1 MSKRNTLLR
10 WLAPLAT
17 MLSLAACYGTLA
29 AVALLGLLGARVVLD
44 ETLWAGSIVAFAVVA
59 VVGLILGARQH
70 RTLWPL
76 AVGTIG
82 AAGIVYTM
90 TLSYD
95 RYIEIGGFLLLAVAV
110 AADWRKSRS
119 HAGPPSDVLR

>member
-1 MSKRNTLLR
+1 MSKCNTLLR
-10 WLAPLAT
+10 WLAPLAAI
-17 MLSLAACYGTLA
+17 LSLAACYGTLA

-44 ETLWAGSIVAFAVVA
+44 EALWAGSIVAFALVA
-59 VVGLILGARQH
+59 VVGLILGARRH

-95 RYIEIGGFLLLAVAV
+95 RSMEIGGFLLLAVAV

-119 HAGPPSDVLR
+119 CAGPPSDILG